1 MDVCLKLFKFREKSE
16 DSQVLRKLFFF
27 FLMTRRLY
35 KAGVYKTGFAFHRL
49 RGSKIIHTFPIEGIF
64 P

>member
-16 DSQVLRKLFFF
+16 DSQVLRKLFF
-27 FLMTRRLY
+27 LMTRRLY
-35 KAGVYKTGFAFHRL
+35 KAGVYKTGFAFDKL
-49 RGSKIIHTFPIEGIF
+49 CGSKIIHTFPIEGIF

>member
-1 MDVCLKLFKFREKSE
+1 MDVCFKLFKFREKSE
-16 DSQVLRKLFFF
+16 DSQVPRKHFF

-35 KAGVYKTGFAFHRL
+35 KGGVYKTGFAFHKL
-49 RGSKIIHTFPIEGIF
+49 RGSKIIHTFPIKGIF

>member
-27 FLMTRRLY
+27 FND
-35 KAGVYKTGFAFHRL
+35 KEIV
-49 RGSKIIHTFPIEGIF
+49 
-64 P
+64 

>member
-1 MDVCLKLFKFREKSE
+1 MDVCFKLFKFREKSV
-16 DSQVLRKLFFF
+16 DSQVLRKLFF

-35 KAGVYKTGFAFHRL
+35 KAGVYKTGFAFHKL
-49 RGSKIIHTFPIEGIF
+49 RGSKIIHTLPIKGIF

>member
-1 MDVCLKLFKFREKSE
+1 MDVCFKSFKFREKSE
-16 DSQVLRKLFFF
+16 DSQVLRKRFF

-35 KAGVYKTGFAFHRL
+35 KAGVYKTGFAFHKL
-49 RGSKIIHTFPIEGIF
+49 RGSKIIHTFPIKGIF